1 MATGPQSNLAP
12 PAGYTAS
19 DEVFNDNFSG
29 TTLDQYWH
37 PYITSNAAQGYPW
50 NTGGSSGSSE
60 GGPGTF
66 VADYDL
72 PSHVSVDNGLT
83 LTTTKQS
90 FTTADGGTY
99 SYTGGSG
106 RDSHFAQVAT
116 ASPGSLQQSPHS
128 LTRPLH

>member
-1 MATGPQSNLAP
+1 MAIGPQSNLAP
-12 PAGYTAS
+12 LAG

-37 PYITSNAAQGYPW
+37 PYITSDAAQGYPW

-60 GGPGTF
+60 GRPRTF

-90 FTTADGGTY
+90 FTIV
-99 SYTGGSG
+99 
-106 RDSHFAQVAT
+106 AQVAT
-116 ASPGSLQQSPHS
+116 ASPGSLQQSLPS
-128 LTRPLH
+128 LTKPLH

>member
-1 MATGPQSNLAP
+1 MAIGPQSNLAP
-12 PAGYTAS
+12 FAG

-29 TTLDQYWH
+29 TTRDQYWH
-37 PYITSNAAQGYPW
+37 PCITSNAAQGYPW
-50 NTGGSSGSSE
+50 TGGSSGSSE
-60 GGPGTF
+60 GRPGTF

-90 FTTADGGTY
+90 FTTVDGGTY
-99 SYTGGSG
+99 SHTGGSG

-116 ASPGSLQQSPHS
+116 ASPGSLQQSPLS
-128 LTRPLH
+128 LTKPLH